1 MSKKT
6 RKKHKK
12 SFWDYILVESPL
24 DERQD
29 LAATKINLEG
39 IAIAFLLTII
49 NIYIMEDFYKW
60 CERYSAST
68 MLTIHIAGLYIIIK
82 RSVNGCLFGIKGA
95 RSELLIM
102 GTWLFAGISQIEEHI
117 KFAVWKWF
125 PEVTHD
131 DMLTLGFCNQLMF
144 LFMFLNGIAMLVF
157 IIREKRAKKR
167 KAESLGKEEEK

>member
-1 MSKKT
+1 MYNEQENAQ
-6 RKKHKK
+6 KHKK

-39 IAIAFLLTII
+39 IAIAFLLAII

-82 RSVNGCLFGIKGA
+82 RGVNGCLFGIKGA

-102 GTWLFAGISQIEEHI
+102 GIWLFAGISQIKEHI
-117 KFAVWKWF
+117 KFAVWKWY
-125 PEVTHD
+125 PEMTRD
-131 DMLTLGFCNQLMF
+131 GMIMIEFCNQLMF
-144 LFMFLNGIAMLVF
+144 LLMFLEGIAIAVF
-157 IIREKRAKKR
+157 LMREKKAKKR
-167 KAESLGKEEEK
+167 DNDSSKKE